1 MRMFLMLIIVSTIN
15 ALDSKFN
22 LGIMNEF
29 KSTHSL
35 LMLILACVIAIIQ
48 DYREIFRKR

>member
-1 MRMFLMLIIVSTIN
+1 MRMFLMLIIIGTIN

-22 LGIMNEF
+22 LGMMNEF
-29 KSTHSL
+29 KNIYSL
-35 LMLILACVIAIIQ
+35 LLLVLACVIAIIQ